1 MLLLRAATQISE
13 EIRRGVVR
21 RRVTHRNSC
30 VRDTLAIV
38 IAFVGWVSG
47 RADFLLVMP
56 GLDLTAVRFT
66 GGRERRFPLPG
77 GERDRVRRQDRN
89 FAEGS

>member
-1 MLLLRAATQISE
+1 
-13 EIRRGVVR
+13 VR

-56 GLDLTAVRFT
+56 GLDPRLS
-66 GGRERRFPLPG
+66 
-77 GERDRVRRQDRN
+77 
-89 FAEGS
+89 GSG